1 LRVQPR
7 ELETSNIGCH
17 TAQAVSQAVSKE
29 IKSMQVF
36 TTLRE
41 LRFGDCDISGTAYF
55 PAYLNILNGVN
66 EEFWTHLGYPW
77 HDVIAKERWG
87 TPTVHLSCDFSK
99 PSFFG
104 ETLKFELIVT
114 GVVRSTAALR
124 HKISV
129 ADHTRWTC
137 TQVLA
142 SSDLDSHTAKP
153 WDGTVKSLLETWQIA
168 VDEQPF

>member
-1 LRVQPR
+1 
-7 ELETSNIGCH
+7 
-17 TAQAVSQAVSKE
+17 
-29 IKSMQVF
+29 
-36 TTLRE
+36 
-41 LRFGDCDISGTAYF
+41 
-55 PAYLNILNGVN
+55 VN
-66 EEFWTHLGYPW
+66 EEFWAHLGYPW

-114 GVVRSTAALR
+114 RVGRSSVTLR

-129 ADHTRWTC
+129 GNQTRWTC

-153 WDGTVKSLLETWQIA
+153 WDDTMKSLLETWQIHA
-168 VDEQPF
+168 DEQPF